1 MSAGHPR
8 APIPSDTPA
17 EEAEEGL
24 EEGFRP
30 VAEESWPNPLG
41 LVERLEAIAQDRAAP
56 AARVVQETAS
66 VLRGW
71 IRDRPSGSVLDGREL
86 ERELAAWA
94 DEQGWRGPCAL
105 WLDSLR
111 CAWTA
116 AASRDSGSAGELALE
131 ELALEMDC
139 WLRSDERDAQDWNGE
154 PLAPG
159 RRLPSRRDLA
169 EHAANDVEVG
179 ESVLVTSWSDTVA
192 LSLEAAWRTG
202 RRPEVFVGEGSPDL
216 DGRRMARRLARG
228 GIRVTMVYDAAVA
241 GLAPRVDRVWLAT
254 EAIGAGTFLARKGT
268 RILLEEC
275 ARRDVPA
282 RVLATSDKLVPG
294 GALRLPA
301 WGERER
307 WRLWEDAPEG
317 VGLESQVFE
326 IVPIEL
332 LELVGGFVS
341 EVGRETAAAL
351 HLRSLRVE
359 TAPPCGTGSTVARA
373 R

>member
-8 APIPSDTPA
+8 AHIPSDTPA

-30 VAEESWPNPLG
+30 VSDEPWPDPVG
-41 LVERLEAIAQDRAAP
+41 LAQRLDAVAHDRAAP
-56 AARVVQETAS
+56 AVRVVQETAS

-71 IRDRPSGSVLDGREL
+71 IRDRPSGSVLDGQGL
-86 ERELAAWA
+86 ERELACWSE
-94 DEQGWRGPCAL
+94 EQGWRGPCAL
-105 WLDSLR
+105 WLDGLR
-111 CAWTA
+111 RTWSA
-116 AASRDSGSAGELALE
+116 AAAKDPARGGKLALE
-131 ELALEMDC
+131 ELALEMDW
-139 WLRSDERDAQDWNGE
+139 WLRGDERDAQVWNGE

-169 EHAANDVEVG
+169 DRAASDVGAG
-179 ESVLVTSWSDTVA
+179 ESVLVTSWSETVA
-192 LSLEAAWRTG
+192 LSLEAAWRAG

-228 GIRVTMVYDAAVA
+228 GIRVTMVYDAT
-241 GLAPRVDRVWLAT
+241 LAALVPRVDRVWLAT
-254 EAIGAGTFLARKGT
+254 EAIGAGTFLARRGT
-268 RILLEEC
+268 GILLEEC

-282 RVLATSDKLVPG
+282 LVLATSDKLVPG
-294 GALRLPA
+294 GGLRLPA
-301 WGERER
+301 WCERER

-317 VGLESQVFE
+317 VSLESQSFE
-326 IVPIEL
+326 TVPIEL
-332 LELVGGFVS
+332 LELVGRFVS
-341 EVGRETAAAL
+341 EAGRESAAAL

-359 TAPPCGTGSTVARA
+359 TAPPCGTGTTVARA